1 MHSSTGEL
9 ESLAQD
15 VSGRLHAD
23 WAACRRPGVGLR
35 VSEFLS
41 RHLVPSE
48 RNSKAD
54 YIVEVFSRWH
64 HKAPDDVRRRLR
76 GLEGA
81 MQRTGRG

>member
-1 MHSSTGEL
+1 MHYITGEL
-9 ESLAQD
+9 DNLAQYA
-15 VSGRLHAD
+15 SGRLHAD
-23 WAACRRPGVGLR
+23 WAASRRPGVGWR

-48 RNSKAD
+48 RKDKAV

-64 HKAPDDVRRRLR
+64 RKAPDDVRRRLR
-76 GLEGA
+76 GLEDA